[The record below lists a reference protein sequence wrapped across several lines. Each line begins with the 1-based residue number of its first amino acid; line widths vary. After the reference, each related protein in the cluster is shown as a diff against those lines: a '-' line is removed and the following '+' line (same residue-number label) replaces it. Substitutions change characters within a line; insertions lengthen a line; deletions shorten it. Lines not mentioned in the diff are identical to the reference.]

1 MSSDL
6 PPVTSLI
13 PHRGRYLLLD
23 RLLSLEGDTIEA
35 QGHFEPADVEGHFP
49 GQPVVPGVLL
59 LEGLAQTML
68 CLHLS
73 HPETQRGTPYLTGFE
88 KVRFRAPVLPP
99 ATVTYRVKLGEMRF
113 GLVQASGT
121 VFCDGKRVCNAKLSG
136 VIMPPDG
143 SAPTAA
149 GGDGR

>member
-1 MSSDL
+1 MSDAL

-23 RLLSLEGDTIEA
+23 QLISLEGDTIEA
-35 QGHFEPADVEGHFP
+35 QGHFEPEDVQGHFP
-49 GQPVVPGVLL
+49 DMPVVPGVLL

-73 HPETQRGTPYLTGFE
+73 HPETEPGTPYLTGFE

-99 ATVTYRVKLGEMRF
+99 ATVTYKVTLRELRF
-113 GLVQASGT
+113 GLVRASGV

-136 VIMPPDG
+136 VIMPTASDG
-143 SAPTAA
+143 P
-149 GGDGR
+149 

>member
-1 MSSDL
+1 MSEAL
-6 PPVTSLI
+6 PPVESLI

-23 RLLSLEGDTIEA
+23 RLISLEGDTIQA
-35 QGHFEPADVEGHFP
+35 RGHFEPEDVEGHFP

-73 HPETQRGTPYLTGFE
+73 HPETERGTPYLTGFE

-99 ATVTYRVKLGEMRF
+99 ATVTYKVTLGEIRMGIVR
-113 GLVQASGT
+113 ASGT
-121 VFCDGKRVCNAKLSG
+121 VFCDGKRVCNARLSG
-136 VIMPPDG
+136 VIMPQPS
-143 SAPTAA
+143 SASVGEA
-149 GGDGR
+149 

>member
-1 MSSDL
+1 MSASL
-6 PPVTSLI
+6 PPVTELI

-23 RLLSLEGDTIEA
+23 HLLSLEGDTIEA
-35 QGHFEPADVEGHFP
+35 CGHFDEADVEGHFP

-73 HPETQRGTPYLTGFE
+73 HPETEPGTPYLTGFE
-88 KVRFRAPVLPP
+88 KVRFRQPVLPP
-99 ATVTYRVKLGEMRF
+99 ATVTYRVTLREMRF
-113 GLVQASGT
+113 GLVRASGT

-136 VIMPPDG
+136 VIMPTDG
-143 SAPTAA
+143 SAPTSPS
-149 GGDGR
+149 